1 MKLTLTTDKGTVLDV
16 LDKPE
21 EYNLDSGPDRK
32 EFADHVRYGIKLYAA
47 IAMAEGELLP
57 RWVYK

>member
-21 EYNLDSGPDRK
+21 EYNLDSGPDRA
-32 EFADHVRYGIKLYAA
+32 ELATHIRYGIKLYAE
-47 IAMAEGELLP
+47 IALAEGELLP
-57 RWVYK
+57 RWVHK